1 MVHVMTSEVS
11 DPRPVVDGRVVVG
24 ARCAVCGHASAWRV
38 ERCERCRGACR
49 PVAHGPGG
57 VVWASALV
65 HLQVG
70 DRTPPFLLAYVDLAG
85 SDGMPGPRVLARVVA
100 EAELPP
106 GTPVAIT
113 RTDGGDIVV
122 EAVLVSPE
130 DCGGPA

>member
-1 MVHVMTSEVS
+1 M
-11 DPRPVVDGRVVVG
+11 
-24 ARCAVCGHASAWRV
+24 
-38 ERCERCRGACR
+38 
-49 PVAHGPGG
+49 
-57 VVWASALV
+57 WASALV

-122 EAVLVSPE
+122 EAVPVSPE
-130 DCGGPA
+130 DCPGTPDGASPDARRVRAVEPPGAQPVSDTAQLDGGAARHGT